1 MPGTQITPS
10 RVKRNGSKRVAPM
23 LVSGGRLALHFGVTR
38 QHVDQLTQQGVI
50 ERLPTGLFDQER
62 SRLRYFEH
70 LRSQHRRSLRAE
82 AGAQL
87 AAARAEWLQVRTLGR
102 KKELVPVELFDQT
115 SDEIAGA
122 TPVAFSGLPAPLFPH
137 GLAERRRCEAI
148 IFQARKELAIG
159 ALRYAEALE
168 AALAAMEPEEV
179 QTRQQGADNLHSA

>member
-122 TPVAFSGLPAPLFPH
+122 FSGLPAPLFPH
-137 GLAERRRCEAI
+137 GLAERGRCEAI

-159 ALRYAEALE
+159 AMRYAEALE
-168 AALAAMEPEEV
+168 AALPAMEPEEV